1 MSEQVTAGAEG
12 EAGGAPVAG
21 ETILG
26 AGEVAPGAEA
36 EATAAAEAA
45 RVAALTPE
53 EKAAEEAAAAKAELD
68 AKGAPEKYE
77 EFKTPENTK
86 LDPAIMDT
94 FSTKA
99 RELNLTQDKAQALLD
114 WYAKEI
120 LPNSAAQQQEQWSNT
135 LSAWKDASKSDKE
148 FGGDKFDAN
157 IALAQ
162 RALNTFA
169 TPELGKYVVD
179 SGLGNHPEFIRLMV
193 RVGQSM
199 SEDKFI
205 KSNSSAPS
213 GEKTELDVQK
223 AMYPTMFK

>member
-1 MSEQVTAGAEG
+1 MSEQVAAGAKG
-12 EAGGAPVAG
+12 EAGGAPAAG

-26 AGEVAPGAEA
+26 AGEVAPGAGEA
-36 EATAAAEAA
+36 EAAAEAA

-53 EKAAEEAAAAKAELD
+53 AKAEEAAAAAKAELD

-86 LDPAIMDT
+86 LDPAVLET

-99 RELNLTQDKAQALLD
+99 RELNLSQEKAQALLD

-120 LPNSAAQQQEQWSNT
+120 VPNTVAQQQEQWTNT
-135 LSAWKDASKSDKE
+135 LNGWKESAKTDKE

-205 KSNSSAPS
+205 KQSTPAAS
-213 GEKTELDVQK
+213 GEKSELDVQK